1 MNNEEGILLLA
12 KKNDL
17 EELIKDID
25 LFSTSSLQPM
35 EASFEE
41 DKLIIIR
48 DKVIIALNKK
58 WYWSGNLEI
67 FESYLPYLEEYSKN
81 QIIQCHV
88 LEKNPEAVKSK
99 NILSSKKLN
108 SLLSQISVA

>member
-1 MNNEEGILLLA
+1 MLA

-25 LFSTSSLQPM
+25 LFSTSSLQPI

-48 DKVIIALNKK
+48 DKVIVALNKK

-81 QIIQCHV
+81 QNNSMSCFG
-88 LEKNPEAVKSK
+88 KNS
-99 NILSSKKLN
+99 
-108 SLLSQISVA
+108 